1 MRQALAVSIATALTL
16 PLLAQ
21 QPEPQQPPQPRPPIF
36 RGGAHYVRVDAY
48 PVTKDG
54 KIVEGLTRDDF
65 EIYEDGKPQAID
77 SSEFVV
83 FETWTP
89 EGERKD
95 PRNQQDAYDLA
106 GDPKYRVFVLVL
118 DPAAYD
124 MEGRHYLRVPL
135 HNFLERNLG
144 PRDLFGLLSAE
155 QEWTDLVL
163 GQTTTTANK
172 IIDSDHWLDPNRMTD
187 KYWEYVECGM
197 ESMIGRKKL
206 DDTYALLEGLV
217 KLLGLIRQE
226 RKGIVFVSNG
236 LASPGIASAQV
247 NSGGGG
253 EMPRIGVVNGR
264 IGELVRGDHVGGNRS
279 ANFCNGERLRLQ
291 AIDFGQRFRD
301 LLKDARAA
309 NVAFYPVSPLGLQ
322 TMPFSKQGGIDM
334 TAWHSQNR
342 RMDSLKTLASETGG
356 KAVVETNDLA
366 GGLKRISADMQAY
379 YVLGY
384 YTTNSTWDGRV
395 RSIKV
400 KLKPKGNTIRARA
413 QYRAPTLAEIAAISN
428 PPPARVPTEEDKALA
443 ALATEKTRA
452 SFVSYA
458 ANRGAEL
465 AVVLNVPARSTAWPA
480 GTEITVIA
488 ETADGVS
495 VGMVRHVLKT
505 AGRTAMVTLPLSG
518 GAPAVTL
525 IKVRADGMVFTDRT
539 AVAPTSVLAGDPIVY
554 RNGGVVPLL
563 VCARA
568 DAIRV
573 EWPLLGQ
580 VETKQV
586 RLLDRRGQ
594 TMAIPMTVLEPG
606 PSTVATELALAPL
619 ARGEYIVELVVGH
632 AGASERKLVGLR
644 VE

>member
-1 MRQALAVSIATALTL
+1 MKIATFAVGACLGATV
-16 PLLAQ
+16 LAQ
-21 QPEPQQPPQPRPPIF
+21 QAPVPPPQPRPPIF

-48 PVTKDG
+48 PVSKDG
-54 KIVEGLTRDDF
+54 TIVEGLTKDDF
-65 EIYEDGKPQAID
+65 EIFEDGKPQAID
-77 SSEFVV
+77 RSEFVV

-106 GDPKYRVFVLVL
+106 GDPKYRVFVVVL

-124 MEGRHYLRVPL
+124 MEGRHYMRVPL
-135 HNFLERNLG
+135 HNFLDRNLG
-144 PRDLFGLLSAE
+144 PRDLFGLLSTE

-163 GQTTTTANK
+163 GQTTTTASK
-172 IIDSDHWLDPNRMTD
+172 IIDSDRWLDPDRMTD
-187 KYWEYVECGM
+187 KYWAYVECGM

-236 LASPGIASAQV
+236 LAAPGISTAQT
-247 NSGGGG
+247 SSGGG

-264 IGELVRGDHVGGNRS
+264 IGELVRGDHIGGNRS
-279 ANFCNGERLRLQ
+279 ANFCNAERLRLQ
-291 AIDFGQRFRD
+291 NIEFALRFRD
-301 LLKDARAA
+301 LLRDARAA
-309 NVAFYPVSPLGLQ
+309 NVAFYPVSPVGLQ

-334 TAWHSQNR
+334 TAWRSQNT

-400 KLKPKGNTIRARA
+400 KLKPKGNIIRARS
-413 QYRAPTLAEIAAISN
+413 QYRAPTQQEITATTN
-428 PPPARVPTEEDKALA
+428 PPAPRVPTAEEIALTRMTEKASGAARVTSDVPATLAGEPSLFRNGKPAA
-443 ALATEKTRA
+443 ALICTRTER
-452 SFVSYA
+452 
-458 ANRGAEL
+458 
-465 AVVLNVPARSTAWPA
+465 
-480 GTEITVIA
+480 
-488 ETADGVS
+488 
-495 VGMVRHVLKT
+495 
-505 AGRTAMVTLPLSG
+505 
-518 GAPAVTL
+518 
-525 IKVRADGMVFTDRT
+525 
-539 AVAPTSVLAGDPIVY
+539 
-554 RNGGVVPLL
+554 
-563 VCARA
+563 
-568 DAIRV
+568 IRI
-573 EWPLLGQ
+573 EWPLLGP
-580 VETKQV
+580 VDTKQV
-586 RLLDRRGQ
+586 RLLDRRARP
-594 TMAIPMTVLEPG
+594 MAIPMAVLEPG
-606 PSTVATELALAPL
+606 PSAVATELALAPL
-619 ARGEYIVELVVGH
+619 ARGEYIVELVVGY